1 MDLQALFPVYL
12 PKSRG
17 ETSMEDY
24 DDQVTQNENNLNQNL
39 EILFNAV
46 QALSSQIDS
55 LKIGG

>member
-24 DDQVTQNENNLNQNL
+24 DDQVTQNENILNQNL

-55 LKIGG
+55 LNK